1 MAAGD
6 VQEDLLEVRPGLR
19 EIGARREVGHRAV
32 RNLLSAVHD
41 DDARAHFFDEVQQVF
56 AEHQPVVYF
65 AAPRI
70 YVAYA
75 SRVRNVT
82 PAVSRPQLLWSPDM
96 LAVAQ

>member
-1 MAAGD
+1 MARQIATPD
-6 VQEDLLEVRPGLR
+6 EAERKRL
-19 EIGARREVGHRAV
+19 
-32 RNLLSAVHD
+32 
-41 DDARAHFFDEVQQVF
+41 FDQVQQVF

>member
-1 MAAGD
+1 
-6 VQEDLLEVRPGLR
+6 
-19 EIGARREVGHRAV
+19 
-32 RNLLSAVHD
+32 
-41 DDARAHFFDEVQQVF
+41 VQQVF